1 MTSGTLRWGAGK
13 CEPDFFKYAV
23 YDVETMY
30 CKNCGAEID
39 SNARFCPS
47 CGFDQGSPGAYAPPG
62 SGSQYGGQS
71 GSSWNFT
78 DSSSAELE
86 KKSMITGF
94 IVMLVLSLLLGLLWA
109 VIIGIVLLVLY
120 ILVKKDIGPVKGAAI
135 GGLIGL
141 VVGYV
146 INLLV
151 FGALV
156 SMMY

>member
-1 MTSGTLRWGAGK
+1 
-13 CEPDFFKYAV
+13 
-23 YDVETMY
+23 MY

-71 GSSWNFT
+71 GPLWNFT

-141 VVGYV
+141 VVALSR
-146 INLLV
+146 NLPETP
-151 FGALV
+151 
-156 SMMY
+156 